1 MITLANR
8 QHQASLMIVAPAGG
22 RSDMGYR
29 VLRSVGGL
37 RAVPWR
43 AMITTGNLRGSQKCQ
58 FTPGRHNRPK
68 KAVIYLL
75 RKRYLTT

>member
-29 VLRSVGGL
+29 LLTSFGVL
-37 RAVPWR
+37 RAVPR
-43 AMITTGNLRGSQKCQ
+43 RVTISTGNLQGSQKCQ
-58 FTPGRHNRPK
+58 FTPGRHDRPK

>member
-29 VLRSVGGL
+29 VLRSVRGL
-37 RAVPWR
+37 RAVPRR
-43 AMITTGNLRGSQKCQ
+43 AKISPGNLRGSQKSQ
-58 FTPGRHNRPK
+58 FTLGRHDRPK